1 MEGGSRVEGYSRL
14 EEYSRVKAAGEGRI
28 GEVMTTNKRENY
40 LMQSTNSFRD
50 LGTEA
55 RLRRRGFRKTVE
67 KGKPEE
73 EEVEDEGLCSP
84 YISFL
89 AVKEED
95 GRDEDSDV
103 EDVWDSS
110 SSRSSSDFSHQR
122 AVSE

>member
-1 MEGGSRVEGYSRL
+1 MLRFHLSTTSSSSTSDSVDAASYAPSPPEPSRAVSFLFNLQL
-14 EEYSRVKAAGEGRI
+14 EVKE
-28 GEVMTTNKRENY
+28 
-40 LMQSTNSFRD
+40 QPD
-50 LGTEA
+50 LDIYPA
-55 RLRRRGFRKTVE
+55 PPLLPAP
-67 KGKPEE
+67 PELSSE